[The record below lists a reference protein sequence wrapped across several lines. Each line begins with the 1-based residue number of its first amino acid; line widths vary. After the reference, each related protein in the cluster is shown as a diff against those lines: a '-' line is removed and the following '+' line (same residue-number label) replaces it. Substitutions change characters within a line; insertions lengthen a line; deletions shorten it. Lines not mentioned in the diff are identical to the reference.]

1 MNSSLLIANKYRIL
15 TKINEG
21 SFGAV
26 YKSVN
31 IRTQE
36 EVVLK
41 LEPMKNDTKLLKNE
55 TKIYQYLKSFNE
67 EGIPTVY
74 WFGSSGEDYCMAMEL
89 LGPSLRS
96 MNKFLGFDHLRSL
109 SIQMLKRIQFV
120 HSKELIDRDIK
131 PDNCL
136 LKNDILYLI
145 DFGLCR
151 RYKNNGIHISE
162 KRERREIIIGTPNY
176 VSIRVLEGGEPSRR
190 DDLESIVYIMYFL
203 WKGSLNIEDKYK
215 FLEPSKYNI
224 PHFMTRF
231 FDICRNLKFDE
242 TPNYI
247 LLYSI
252 LYDESSV

>member
-1 MNSSLLIANKYRIL
+1 MALLLIANKYRL
-15 TKINEG
+15 MNKIAEG
-21 SFGAV
+21 AFGSV
-26 YKSVN
+26 YRCIN

-36 EVVLK
+36 ELAMK
-41 LEPMKNDTKLLKNE
+41 MEPIESGTKMLKNE

-74 WFGSSGEDYCMAMEL
+74 WFGSSCEDYCMAMEL
-89 LGPSLRS
+89 LGPSLKS
-96 MNKFLGFDHLRSL
+96 INTFLGFDHLRSL
-109 SIQMLKRIQFV
+109 SIQMLKRIQFI
-120 HSKELIDRDIK
+120 HSKELIHRDIK
-131 PDNCL
+131 PDNFL

-151 RYKNNGIHISE
+151 RYKNTGIHISE
-162 KRERREIIIGTPNY
+162 KREKKSTIIGTPNY

-203 WKGSLNIEDKYK
+203 WKGSINIENKYS
-215 FLEPSKYNI
+215 FLEPSKYDI
-224 PHFMTRF
+224 PDFMIRF

-242 TPNYI
+242 NPNYI